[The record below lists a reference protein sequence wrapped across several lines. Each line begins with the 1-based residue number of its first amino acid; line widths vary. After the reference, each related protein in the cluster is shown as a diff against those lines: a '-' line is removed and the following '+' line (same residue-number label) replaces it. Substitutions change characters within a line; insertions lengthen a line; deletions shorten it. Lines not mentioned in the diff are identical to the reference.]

1 MNKRKDCEGVK
12 FCGNV
17 RRCERCARARSAEV
31 AGVAEL
37 IEQELGGLFLTVAR
51 PLANSAEAL
60 RLMRDDIM
68 RRELA
73 PAGIW
78 TVETGELFA
87 GLHLNI
93 ISLKDLDRMPKQY
106 QPHTERIRTSARNV
120 AAYIS
125 KRTGMPSAE
134 QYRGRLWGAW
144 GVPTVGQI
152 IAANNDAP
160 VVQAAAVQ
168 MALEA
173 PAVRLPYREAM
184 RLIGERQKREAEQEA
199 AKPQELK
206 PMEYHREIARRR
218 LAAIY
223 EALGR
228 VEK

>member
-1 MNKRKDCEGVK
+1 M
-12 FCGNV
+12 
-17 RRCERCARARSAEV
+17 AR
-31 AGVAEL
+31 VAEL
-37 IEQELGGLFLTVAR
+37 IEQEHGGLHLTVAR
-51 PLANSAEAL
+51 PLANSEAAL

-106 QPHTERIRTSARNV
+106 QPHTERIRTTARNV

-144 GVPTVGQI
+144 GIKTVGQI
-152 IAANNDAP
+152 IATMEQSP
-160 VVQAAAVQ
+160 IIQAGAVQ

-199 AKPQELK
+199 AKPKELK
-206 PMEYHREIARRR
+206 TTEYYREIARRN

-223 EALGR
+223 EALARGR
-228 VEK
+228 E

>member
-1 MNKRKDCEGVK
+1 MDLASK
-12 FCGNV
+12 
-17 RRCERCARARSAEV
+17 AEQ
-31 AGVAEL
+31 
-37 IEQELGGLFLTVAR
+37 IEQQLGGGLYLTVAR

-68 RRELA
+68 RRQLA
-73 PAGIW
+73 PAGLW

-93 ISLKDLDRMPKQY
+93 ISLKDLERMPSQY
-106 QPHTERIRTSARNV
+106 RPHTERIRTTARNV

-125 KRTGMPSAE
+125 KRSGMPEIE
-134 QYRGRLWGAW
+134 QYRGRLCGAW
-144 GVPTVGQI
+144 GIQTVGQY
-152 IAANNDAP
+152 IATMEAAP

-184 RLIGERQKREAEQEA
+184 RLIGERQRREAAAEA
-199 AKPQELK
+199 AKPEELK
-206 PMEYHREIARRR
+206 PMEYHRDIARRN

-223 EALGR
+223 AVLNGG
-228 VEK
+228 KK